1 MTTHRCDAGVTV
13 VRRWQQLECC
23 QSKSDN
29 QWYLLQKISSVLS
42 VIVLAP
48 GGVLNGWRIPQQP
61 AYLVIQRHWP
71 YFGPKW
77 GSDIC
82 IPCDIQE
89 WFARR
94 LLTGWLEESREY
106 LIWERN
112 CAIYFWI
119 FCVNLYLRHLLN
131 CTFNVSSTAMYEHV
145 VAYFTVSSL
154 NPAICLMFYSV
165 IYRVVMTYYSITY
178 KNVVTLFSVFSTRKR
193 EREIS
198 SDVSSK
204 QIESCYRITP
214 PPPPKSRNKKI

>member
-89 WFARR
+89 WFARNFLLADWKNPGSIWFER
-94 LLTGWLEESREY
+94 ETVQYTFEYSVWIYIYVIYWIVRLMFLPQLCMSMSLLT
-106 LIWERN
+106 
-112 CAIYFWI
+112 
-119 FCVNLYLRHLLN
+119 
-131 CTFNVSSTAMYEHV
+131 
-145 VAYFTVSSL
+145 SL
-154 NPAICLMFYSV
+154 CPV
-165 IYRVVMTYYSITY
+165 
-178 KNVVTLFSVFSTRKR
+178 
-193 EREIS
+193 
-198 SDVSSK
+198 
-204 QIESCYRITP
+204 
-214 PPPPKSRNKKI
+214 